1 MTTATSYNE
10 LLRRNQQLQNE
21 LSFNSS
27 QKDVLISQLQSKIS
41 EATERLAEQEFH
53 LTQLQ
58 EVFTQLLEERENW
71 DSLLVARRLRRL
83 CKQLGDVEQ
92 QLVQKSEL
100 LTIVAYLIRKRTN
113 PDALLAIL
121 DSISLWYVA
130 ILTCVRS
137 HGFV

>member
-1 MTTATSYNE
+1 MTTATFYNE

-21 LSFNSS
+21 LSFKSS
-27 QKDVLISQLQSKIS
+27 QKDVPISQLQSKIS

-83 CKQLGDVEQ
+83 CKQLGDVCHYQ
-92 QLVQKSEL
+92 GTTL
-100 LTIVAYLIRKRTN
+100 
-113 PDALLAIL
+113 
-121 DSISLWYVA
+121 
-130 ILTCVRS
+130 
-137 HGFV
+137 